1 MKRIAAACCDSGMAD
16 EAEARVLAIFRALA
30 ESDRHALQAYAEF
43 LAVRGG
49 MRSTEAGGGV
59 TAEPGGAGETVVMAI
74 KRLTRTYP
82 MLDRRK
88 LIGRTSQLMAEHALQ
103 GRAAVEVIDELEM
116 VFERYYRDTIKPES

>member
-1 MKRIAAACCDSGMAD
+1 
-16 EAEARVLAIFRALA
+16 
-30 ESDRHALQAYAEF
+30 
-43 LAVRGG
+43 
-49 MRSTEAGGGV
+49 
-59 TAEPGGAGETVVMAI
+59 MAI

>member
-1 MKRIAAACCDSGMAD
+1 MPD

-49 MRSTEAGGGV
+49 MRSIEAAAGV
-59 TAEPGGAGETVVMAI
+59 TAESEGGGETVVMAI